1 MFDSLIL
8 SIEIQFSMYS
18 ECLDRVNM
26 YRNVHGSDD
35 LELDKKLCSKAQDWA
50 EKLAKKDG
58 LEHASKET
66 FEP

>member
-1 MFDSLIL
+1 
-8 SIEIQFSMYS
+8 
-18 ECLDRVNM
+18 M

-58 LEHASKET
+58 LEHASKEMVQKCYHQNIKVSL
-66 FEP
+66 

>member
-1 MFDSLIL
+1 
-8 SIEIQFSMYS
+8 
-18 ECLDRVNM
+18 M

-58 LEHASKET
+58 LEHASKEMVQKCYRQNIKVSL
-66 FEP
+66 

>member
-1 MFDSLIL
+1 
-8 SIEIQFSMYS
+8 
-18 ECLDRVNM
+18 M

-58 LEHASKET
+58 LEHASKEMVQKCYAKIIKLA
-66 FEP
+66 FDILFL

>member
-1 MFDSLIL
+1 
-8 SIEIQFSMYS
+8 
-18 ECLDRVNM
+18 M

-58 LEHASKET
+58 LEHASKEMVQKCYVKIIKLASDILLL
-66 FEP
+66 